1 LPRALAVVL
10 PLRNTMEV
18 RKTSKEG
25 APEAGGR
32 SPLPAQS
39 AGSPQDALARERDR
53 LRLLLDVNN
62 AIVSTLDMPDV
73 FAAISA
79 FCRDVV
85 HHEYTSLALLEKE
98 TNSLRLFALD
108 FPDGRGFIK
117 EDMVMPLSDTPASR
131 AIESRQPTRFDL
143 EILRKSNAE
152 ICKLMMAENLRC
164 GVCFPLA
171 TRNGVLGTLNVASL
185 RADAF
190 TDEDVELLSQVAG
203 QVAIGIENVLAYCE
217 NEELRNKL
225 AEEKLYLEDE
235 IRTAFHFEE
244 IIGESA
250 SLKNVLK
257 QAETVA
263 PTNSTVLL
271 LGETGTGK
279 EVIARAIH
287 SNSKRSEATFVKMNC
302 SAIPGGLLESELF
315 GHEKGAFTGAIAQ
328 RLGRFEL
335 AHRGTIFLDEIGDVP
350 LELQPKLLRVLQEQ
364 EFDRVGGT
372 KTIRVDVRVLA
383 ATNRDLSAMVAAH
396 QFRSDLYY
404 RLNVFPILLPP
415 LRERTED
422 IPALVRF
429 FARNYS
435 RRMNKK
441 IESIPAEAM
450 DALVRYPWPG
460 NIRELEN
467 LVERAVI
474 LSPGTVLKLP
484 LPELAA
490 AADPRAGKKISTL
503 ADAERQH
510 ILRAL
515 EECQWVIGGPN
526 GAANR
531 LGMKRTTLQSRMAK
545 LLIVKPG

>member
-1 LPRALAVVL
+1 MELPKRQFAESAADQEAL
-10 PLRNTMEV
+10 
-18 RKTSKEG
+18 S
-25 APEAGGR
+25 
-32 SPLPAQS
+32 
-39 AGSPQDALARERDR
+39 RERDR
-53 LRLLLDVNN
+53 LQLLLDVNN

-73 FAAISA
+73 FAAICA

-85 HHEYTSLALLEKE
+85 HHEYTSLDLLEKE
-98 TNSLRLFALD
+98 TDSIRLFALD
-108 FPDGRGFIK
+108 FPQGHGLIK
-117 EDMVMPLSDTPASR
+117 EDLVVGLSDSPASI
-131 AIESRQPTRFDL
+131 AISTRVPVRFDVAL
-143 EILRKSNAE
+143 LREKNAE
-152 ICKLMMAENLRC
+152 ICKLILAEGLQS
-164 GVCFPLA
+164 GVCFPLS
-171 TRNGVLGTLNVASL
+171 TRNAVLGTLNVASF

-190 TDEDVELLSQVAG
+190 SDDDVSLLAQVAG
-203 QVAIGIENVLAYCE
+203 QVAIAIENVLAYCE
-217 NEELRNKL
+217 NEELKNKL

-235 IRTAFHFEE
+235 IRSAFHFEE
-244 IIGESA
+244 IIGESP
-250 SLKNVLK
+250 SLKHVLR

-287 SNSKRSEATFVKMNC
+287 SNSPRSEFSFVKINC
-302 SAIPGGLLESELF
+302 AAIPAGLLESELF

-364 EFDRVGGT
+364 EFERLGGT

-383 ATNRDLSAMVAAH
+383 ATNRALSAMVAAH
-396 QFRSDLYY
+396 QFRSDLFY
-404 RLNVFPILLPP
+404 RLNVFPIIIPP

-441 IESIPAEAM
+441 IESIPADAM
-450 DALVRYPWPG
+450 EALVRYPWPG

-484 LPELAA
+484 VAELAA
-490 AADPRAGKKISTL
+490 AADSGSGKGPSTL

-510 ILRAL
+510 ILRVL
-515 EECQWVIGGPN
+515 EECRWVLSGPN
-526 GAANR
+526 GAATR
-531 LGMKRTTLQSRMAK
+531 LGVKRTTLQSKMAK
-545 LLIVKPG
+545 LGIAKP